1 MNPHSSLKLYLYQV
15 QPKYLYSLCL
25 FTAFKDAKKNLMS
38 VLNDGEKPRQDE
50 LLPSSL
56 DCAQES
62 KRKTMC
68 ILFLQSIGVH
78 LDDTGSDMIK
88 EERLR
93 RADQRTLSMS
103 HKYDVSFYSRRSI
116 ERVFQ

>member
-1 MNPHSSLKLYLYQV
+1 MKLYLYQV

-38 VLNDGEKPRQDE
+38 VLNDGEKPRHDE

-56 DCAQES
+56 DCSQES

-103 HKYDVSFYSRRSI
+103 HKYVVSFYSGRSI